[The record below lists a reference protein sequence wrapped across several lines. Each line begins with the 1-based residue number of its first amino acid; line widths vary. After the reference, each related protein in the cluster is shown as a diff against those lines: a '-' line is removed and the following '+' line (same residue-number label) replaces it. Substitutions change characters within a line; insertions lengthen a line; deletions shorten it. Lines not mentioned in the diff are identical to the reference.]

1 MSLEQQISNLVQAS
15 NNLTGAVNN
24 KMGEIDQRVDN
35 AEQEYQALINGI
47 RSDFPF
53 YRLTKNQELKINGS
67 LVVGSKGTPDGWA
80 NRDSAVHEC
89 EIVAYTE
96 TGKEPD
102 QKSLIVQDMYRDI
115 KNYIP
120 KHNQPDFAVLRVSTK
135 AEAPPDSINKFFS
148 IYQGPLPS
156 GVPMTFGA
164 WIKVEK
170 GDVRFLS
177 SNSGDQ
183 VPNDGRWHEII
194 RHYEMSAGGANYTF
208 GPHLYLEPGASCLI
222 ALPAVVVGKIPQGK
236 WGFVDKPVLE
246 REG

>member
-1 MSLEQQISNLVQAS
+1 MSTQEIGALIDSVNEM
-15 NNLTGAVNN
+15 TGTVAG
-24 KMGEIDQRVDN
+24 KMGEIDNRVN
-35 AEQEYQALINGI
+35 EAEQEYKSLINGI

-67 LVVGSKGTPDGWA
+67 LSVGSTGTPDGWA
-80 NRDSAVHEC
+80 NRDNTVHEC

-102 QKSLIVQDMYRDI
+102 QKNPIIQDMYRDI

-135 AEAPPDSINKFFS
+135 ADTPPDSISSFYS

-177 SNSGDQ
+177 SQANDQ
-183 VPNDGRWHEII
+183 VPNDGSWHEII

-208 GPHLYLEPGASCLI
+208 GPHLHLEPGASCLI

-236 WGFVDKPVLE
+236 WGFVDKPILE
-246 REG
+246 RES